1 MATTTIDSILSGS
14 TTGTIKIPDYTDPLT
29 RIATALEGILL
40 EQKKATTTVALVPVG
55 AITMVGIVPTL
66 TIVGSLTGDIYPGM
80 QVIGTGVKPGTFIVS
95 GASLVWIVNQAQTVA
110 ATPMA
115 IISPLISVASNIA
128 YIKDQAAA
136 DGIHVK
142 GPFAWLGVSSIL
154 KLYQEQGV
162 DLTAL
167 KAQVDSAPTGF

>member
-1 MATTTIDSILSGS
+1 MTTPTIDSALTGNTS
-14 TTGTIKIPDYTDPLT
+14 GTIKIPDYTDALT
-29 RIATALEGILL
+29 RIASALEGILL

-55 AITMVGIVPTL
+55 GITMIGIIPTL
-66 TIVGSLTGDIYPGM
+66 AIVGSVTGNIYPGM
-80 QVIGTGVKPGTFIVS
+80 QVVGTGVKPGTFIVS
-95 GASLVWIVNQAQTVA
+95 GSDLVWIVNQAQTVS

-128 YIKDQAAA
+128 YIKDQAAV
-136 DGIHVK
+136 DGIHVTS
-142 GPFAWLGVSSIL
+142 PYAWLGVSSIL

-167 KAQVDSAPTGF
+167 KAQVDAVPKGL